1 MEMRRLSEPLA
12 LARTIKQ
19 LNVQN
24 SDSIKLARLLV
35 SETTRKKN
43 FIDAF
48 INKAVKPSGLNEFN
62 LGVQAFLRLFVF
74 ETRIASNWS
83 QVDVKSAEGITSL
96 ARSILGW
103 KTIQPVEPFLG
114 SLLTQRPSIVFEQK
128 NDEARIAL
136 ETFHPVWFVEYC
148 FRLFG
153 RQQALAILEADMS
166 PPPPCIRLNTLK
178 GEPDETL
185 AKLREEG
192 IEVEKT
198 EESKFTY
205 KIVRSRTSVTKTAC
219 FHAGSIQLQDK
230 SDSFAVEAANPGP
243 GMTVLDACCAPGTNT
258 AQLGQLMNNEGL
270 IISVD
275 YSRRRMMMWASE
287 VQRNGVEIA
296 ESVIADV
303 CRSLPLNMEA
313 DVVILDP
320 PCTGTGLFSRL
331 PSLKWRLSPNSIGRM
346 VDIQFQMLN
355 NCAGY
360 LKSMGTLIYSTSS
373 ITVEENEMLIERFL
387 KWHSEFSLAEISPR
401 IGLPGLRGLE
411 KCQRLYPH
419 VHNCNGLFVAKL
431 IKEKNH
437 DE

>member
-1 MEMRRLSEPLA
+1 MRRLSEPLA
-12 LARTIKQ
+12 LAKTIKQ
-19 LNVQN
+19 LNVQD
-24 SDSIKLARLLV
+24 SDAIKLARLLV

-48 INKAVKPSGLNEFN
+48 INKAVKPSGLNEFS
-62 LGVQAFLRLFVF
+62 LGVQAFLRLYVY

-83 QVDVKSAEGITSL
+83 QVDVKQAEGITSL

-114 SLLTQRPSIVFEQK
+114 LLLTQMPSIVFEQK

-136 ETFHPVWFVEYC
+136 QTFHPVWFVEYC

-166 PPPPCIRLNTLK
+166 SPPPYIRLNTLK

-198 EESKFTY
+198 EQSKFTY
-205 KIVRSRTSVTKTAC
+205 KIVRSRTPVTKTAC
-219 FHAGSIQLQDK
+219 FQAGSIQLQDK
-230 SDSFAVEAANPGP
+230 SDSFPVEAANPGP

-287 VQRNGVEIA
+287 VQRNGVEVA
-296 ESVIADV
+296 EPVIADV
-303 CRSLPLNMEA
+303 CRPLPLNIEA

-320 PCTGTGLFSRL
+320 PCTGTGLFRRL
-331 PSLKWRLSPNSIGRM
+331 PSLKWRLSPNSIDRM
-346 VDIQFQMLN
+346 VDIQLQMLN

-360 LKSMGTLIYSTSS
+360 LKPKGTLIYSTSS

-387 KWHSEFSLAEISPR
+387 KWHSEFSLDEFSPR

-437 DE
+437 DG